1 MSIGLRRVL
10 AVTAAISLGLGA
22 ASCDSASQPSSGGS
36 GGGPAPLP
44 AAAGRGAGQ
53 IALLL
58 PEARTTRYE
67 QFDRPLIEKRIKEL
81 APDTQIDYYNA
92 DQDAAVQQTQIDA
105 AVKKGAKVLILDAVD
120 AKSIQASIQK
130 AHDAGVKV
138 VAYDRLAQGPVD
150 AYVSFDNRKVGEL
163 RGQAA
168 VAAGGTADGGDTI
181 TTNGSPTDPSA
192 ADPNAAAPS
201 AVDPNA
207 ADPNTAD
214 PNAAAPSAADPNAV
228 APSAVDSSAS
238 GSGASRQSVPLTGQD
253 FQLDGVQRIL
263 AGAQAM
269 SVYKPFKS
277 EADVAAQLAVDL
289 AYGQEIGGALVP
301 TTVTSGSSD
310 KVPAGLIA
318 PVALTKDNVKATV
331 VADGLFTVAQICTAD
346 YVAACSAAGLQ

>member
-22 ASCDSASQPSSGGS
+22 ASCDSASQSSSGGS

-44 AAAGRGAGQ
+44 AAAGRGAGR

-67 QFDRPLIEKRIKEL
+67 QFDRPLIEKKIKEL
-81 APDTQIDYYNA
+81 APDAQIDYYNA
-92 DQDAAVQQTQIDA
+92 GQDAAVQQTQIDA

-120 AKSIQASIQK
+120 AESIQASIQK
-130 AHDAGVKV
+130 AHDAGVRV

-163 RGQAA
+163 RSQAA
-168 VAAGGTADGGDTI
+168 AAVVGGTADVGETI
-181 TTNGSPTDPSA
+181 TTNGSPTDPNA
-192 ADPNAAAPS
+192 ADPNAA
-201 AVDPNA
+201 D
-207 ADPNTAD
+207 
-214 PNAAAPSAADPNAV
+214 PSAADPSAAV
-228 APSAVDSSAS
+228 PSAVGSNASDSEAS
-238 GSGASRQSVPLTGQD
+238 GLSVPLTGQD

-263 AGAQAM
+263 AGTQAM
-269 SVYKPFKS
+269 SVYKPLKS

-310 KVPAGLIA
+310 KVPTGLIA

-331 VADGLFTVAQICTAD
+331 VADGLFTVAQICTPD

>member
-22 ASCDSASQPSSGGS
+22 ASCDSASQSSSGGS

-44 AAAGRGAGQ
+44 AAAGRGAGR

-58 PEARTTRYE
+58 PETRTTRYE
-67 QFDRPLIEKRIKEL
+67 QFDRPLIEKKIKEL
-81 APDTQIDYYNA
+81 APDAQIDYYDA
-92 DQDAAVQQTQIDA
+92 GQDAAVQQTQIDA

-150 AYVSFDNRKVGEL
+150 AYVSFDNRKVVEL

-168 VAAGGTADGGDTI
+168 AAVDGTADGGETI
-181 TTNGSPTDPSA
+181 TTNGSPTDPNA
-192 ADPNAAAPS
+192 ADPNTA
-201 AVDPNA
+201 DPNA

-214 PNAAAPSAADPNAV
+214 PNAAAPSA
-228 APSAVDSSAS
+228 VDSSAS
-238 GSGASRQSVPLTGQD
+238 GSEVSGRSVPLTGQD

-318 PVALTKDNVKATV
+318 PVALTKDNIKATV
-331 VADGLFTVAQICTAD
+331 VADGLFTVAQICTPD
-346 YVAACSAAGLQ
+346 YAAACSAAGLQ

>member
-1 MSIGLRRVL
+1 MS
-10 AVTAAISLGLGA
+10 
-22 ASCDSASQPSSGGS
+22 PWGGS
-36 GGGPAPLP
+36 GGARSPPP
-44 AAAGRGAGQ
+44 AAAGRGAGR

-67 QFDRPLIEKRIKEL
+67 QFDRPLIEKKIKEL
-81 APDTQIDYYNA
+81 APDAQIDYYNA
-92 DQDAAVQQTQIDA
+92 GQDAAVQQTQIDA

-120 AKSIQASIQK
+120 AESIQASIQK
-130 AHDAGVKV
+130 AHDAGVRV

-168 VAAGGTADGGDTI
+168 AAVDGTADGGETI
-181 TTNGSPTDPSA
+181 TTNGSPADPSA
-192 ADPNAAAPS
+192 ADPSTAAPS
-201 AVDPNA
+201 AVGSNASDPE
-207 ADPNTAD
+207 
-214 PNAAAPSAADPNAV
+214 
-228 APSAVDSSAS
+228 AS
-238 GSGASRQSVPLTGQD
+238 GLSVPLTGQD

-269 SVYKPFKS
+269 SVYKPLKS

-310 KVPAGLIA
+310 KVPTGLIA

-331 VADGLFTVAQICTAD
+331 VADGLYTVAQICTPD

>member
-1 MSIGLRRVL
+1 MPPGR
-10 AVTAAISLGLGA
+10 GA
-22 ASCDSASQPSSGGS
+22 ASCARATQSPRGGS

-44 AAAGRGAGQ
+44 AAAGRGAGR

-67 QFDRPLIEKRIKEL
+67 QFDRPLIEKKIKEL
-81 APDTQIDYYNA
+81 APDAQIDYYNA
-92 DQDAAVQQTQIDA
+92 GQDAAVQQTQIDA

-130 AHDAGVKV
+130 AHDAGVRV

-168 VAAGGTADGGDTI
+168 AAVVGGTADVGEAI
-181 TTNGSPTDPSA
+181 TTNGSPADPSA
-192 ADPNAAAPS
+192 ADPSTAAPS
-201 AVDPNA
+201 AVGSNASDPE
-207 ADPNTAD
+207 
-214 PNAAAPSAADPNAV
+214 
-228 APSAVDSSAS
+228 AS
-238 GSGASRQSVPLTGQD
+238 GLSVPLTGQD

-269 SVYKPFKS
+269 SVYKPLKS

-310 KVPAGLIA
+310 KVPTGLIA

-331 VADGLFTVAQICTAD
+331 VADGLFTVAQICTPD

>member
-22 ASCDSASQPSSGGS
+22 ASCDSALQSSSGGS

-44 AAAGRGAGQ
+44 AAAGRGAGR

-58 PEARTTRYE
+58 PEATTTRYE
-67 QFDRPLIEKRIKEL
+67 QFDRPLIEKKIKEL
-81 APDTQIDYYNA
+81 APDAQIDYYNA
-92 DQDAAVQQTQIDA
+92 GQDTAVQQTQIDA

-150 AYVSFDNRKVGEL
+150 AYVSFDNRKVVEL

-168 VAAGGTADGGDTI
+168 AAVDGTADGGETI
-181 TTNGSPTDPSA
+181 TTNGSPT
-192 ADPNAAAPS
+192 
-201 AVDPNA
+201 DPNA

-214 PNAAAPSAADPNAV
+214 PNAADPNAADPNAA

-238 GSGASRQSVPLTGQD
+238 GSEVSGRSVPLTGQD

-318 PVALTKDNVKATV
+318 PVALTKDNIKATV
-331 VADGLFTVAQICTAD
+331 VADGLFTVAQICTPD
-346 YVAACSAAGLQ
+346 YAAACSAAGLQ

>member
-22 ASCDSASQPSSGGS
+22 ASCDSATQSSSGGS
-36 GGGPAPLP
+36 G
-44 AAAGRGAGQ
+44 AGR

-67 QFDRPLIEKRIKEL
+67 QFDRPLIEKKIKEL
-81 APDTQIDYYNA
+81 APDAQIDYYNA
-92 DQDAAVQQTQIDA
+92 GQDAAVQQTQIDA

-120 AKSIQASIQK
+120 AESIQASIQK
-130 AHDAGVKV
+130 AHDAGVRV

-168 VAAGGTADGGDTI
+168 AAVVGGTADVGEAI
-181 TTNGSPTDPSA
+181 TTNGSPTDPNAADPSAADPNAAVPSA

-201 AVDPNA
+201 AVDANA
-207 ADPNTAD
+207 
-214 PNAAAPSAADPNAV
+214 S
-228 APSAVDSSAS
+228 DSEAS
-238 GSGASRQSVPLTGQD
+238 GLSVPLTGQD

-269 SVYKPFKS
+269 SVYKPLKS
-277 EADVAAQLAVDL
+277 EADTAAQLAVDL

-310 KVPAGLIA
+310 KVPTGLIA

-331 VADGLFTVAQICTAD
+331 VADGLFTVAQICTPD

>member
-22 ASCDSASQPSSGGS
+22 ASCDSALQSSSGGS

-44 AAAGRGAGQ
+44 AAAGRGAGR

-58 PEARTTRYE
+58 PEATTTRYE
-67 QFDRPLIEKRIKEL
+67 QFDRPLIEKKIKEL
-81 APDTQIDYYNA
+81 APDAQIDYYNA
-92 DQDAAVQQTQIDA
+92 GQDTAVQQTQIDA

-150 AYVSFDNRKVGEL
+150 AYVSFDNRKVVEL

-168 VAAGGTADGGDTI
+168 AAVDGTADGGETI
-181 TTNGSPTDPSA
+181 TTSGSPADSNAADPSAAAPSAADPSA
-192 ADPNAAAPS
+192 ADPNA
-201 AVDPNA
+201 V
-207 ADPNTAD
+207 D
-214 PNAAAPSAADPNAV
+214 PNAAAPSA
-228 APSAVDSSAS
+228 SDSEAS
-238 GSGASRQSVPLTGQD
+238 GLSVPLTGQD
-253 FQLDGVQRIL
+253 FQLDGVRRIL
-263 AGAQAM
+263 AGTQAM

-289 AYGQEIGGALVP
+289 AYGQEFGGALVP

-318 PVALTKDNVKATV
+318 PVALTKDNIKATV
-331 VADGLFTVAQICTAD
+331 VADGLFTVAQICTPD
-346 YVAACSAAGLQ
+346 YAAACSAAGLQ

>member
-22 ASCDSASQPSSGGS
+22 ASCDSASQSSSGGS

-44 AAAGRGAGQ
+44 AAAGRGAGR

-81 APDTQIDYYNA
+81 APDAQVDYYNA
-92 DQDAAVQQTQIDA
+92 GQDAAVQQTQIDA

-120 AKSIQASIQK
+120 VKSIQASIQK
-130 AHDAGVKV
+130 AHDAGVRV

-150 AYVSFDNRKVGEL
+150 AYVSFDNRKVVEL

-168 VAAGGTADGGDTI
+168 AAVDGTADGGGTI
-181 TTNGSPTDPSA
+181 TTDGSATDADAADPDAAAPDAAAPDAAAPDA
-192 ADPNAAAPS
+192 ADPNAAAPT
-201 AVDPNA
+201 AVEPN
-207 ADPNTAD
+207 
-214 PNAAAPSAADPNAV
+214 
-228 APSAVDSSAS
+228 AS
-238 GSGASRQSVPLTGQD
+238 GSEASGLSVPLTGQD

-277 EADVAAQLAVDL
+277 QADVAAQLAVDL
-289 AYGQEIGGALVP
+289 AYGQEFGGALVP

-318 PVALTKDNVKATV
+318 PVALTKDNIKATV
-331 VADGLFTVAQICTAD
+331 VADGLFTVAQICTPD
-346 YVAACSAAGLQ
+346 YAAACSAAGLQ

>member
-81 APDTQIDYYNA
+81 APDAQIDYYNA

-168 VAAGGTADGGDTI
+168 VAAGGTADGGDAI
-181 TTNGSPTDPSA
+181 TVNGSPTDPSA

-201 AVDPNA
+201 A
-207 ADPNTAD
+207 AD
-214 PNAAAPSAADPNAV
+214 PNAA

-318 PVALTKDNVKATV
+318 PVALTKDNIKATV

>member
-22 ASCDSASQPSSGGS
+22 ASCDSASQSSSGGS

-44 AAAGRGAGQ
+44 AAAGRGAGR

-81 APDTQIDYYNA
+81 APDAQVDYYNA
-92 DQDAAVQQTQIDA
+92 GQDAAVQQSQIDA

-120 AKSIQASIQK
+120 VKSIQASIQK
-130 AHDAGVKV
+130 AHDAGVRV

-150 AYVSFDNRKVGEL
+150 AYVSFDNRKVVEL

-168 VAAGGTADGGDTI
+168 AAVDGTADGGGTI
-181 TTNGSPTDPSA
+181 TTDGSATDP
-192 ADPNAAAPS
+192 DAAAPS
-201 AVDPNA
+201 A
-207 ADPNTAD
+207 AD
-214 PNAAAPSAADPNAV
+214 PNAAAPSAADPNAA
-228 APSAVDSSAS
+228 APSAADPNAAIPTAVEPNAS
-238 GSGASRQSVPLTGQD
+238 GSEASGLSVPLTGQD
-253 FQLDGVQRIL
+253 FQLDGVQKIL
-263 AGAQAM
+263 AGTQAM

-277 EADVAAQLAVDL
+277 QADVAAQLAVDL
-289 AYGQEIGGALVP
+289 AYGQEFGGALVP

-318 PVALTKDNVKATV
+318 PVALTKDNIKATV
-331 VADGLFTVAQICTAD
+331 VADGLFTVAQICTPDCA
-346 YVAACSAAGLQ
+346 AACSAAGLQ

>member
-22 ASCDSASQPSSGGS
+22 ASCDSASQSSSGGS

-44 AAAGRGAGQ
+44 AAAGRGAGR

-67 QFDRPLIEKRIKEL
+67 QFDRPLIEKKIKEL
-81 APDTQIDYYNA
+81 APDAQIDYYNA
-92 DQDAAVQQTQIDA
+92 GQDAAVQQTQIDA

-130 AHDAGVKV
+130 AHDAGVRV

-168 VAAGGTADGGDTI
+168 AAAVDGKADGGETI
-181 TTNGSPTDPSA
+181 TTNDSPADPSAVGSNAADPSATAPNA
-192 ADPNAAAPS
+192 ADPNAADPS
-201 AVDPNA
+201 ATAPNAVGSNA
-207 ADPNTAD
+207 AD
-214 PNAAAPSAADPNAV
+214 SE
-228 APSAVDSSAS
+228 AS
-238 GSGASRQSVPLTGQD
+238 GLSVPLTGQD

-269 SVYKPFKS
+269 SVYKPLKS

-310 KVPAGLIA
+310 KVPTGLIA

-331 VADGLFTVAQICTAD
+331 VADGLYTVAQICTPD
-346 YVAACSAAGLQ
+346 YAAACSAAGLQ

>member
-22 ASCDSASQPSSGGS
+22 ASCDSATQSSSGGS
-36 GGGPAPLP
+36 GGGPPPLP
-44 AAAGRGAGQ
+44 AAAGRGAGR

-67 QFDRPLIEKRIKEL
+67 QFDRPLIEKKIKEL
-81 APDTQIDYYNA
+81 APDAQIDYYNA
-92 DQDAAVQQTQIDA
+92 GQDAAVQQTQIDA

-120 AKSIQASIQK
+120 AESIQASIQK
-130 AHDAGVKV
+130 AHDAGVRV

-168 VAAGGTADGGDTI
+168 AAVVGGTADVGEAI
-181 TTNGSPTDPSA
+181 TTNGSPTDPNAADPSA
-192 ADPNAAAPS
+192 ADPNAA
-201 AVDPNA
+201 V
-207 ADPNTAD
+207 
-214 PNAAAPSAADPNAV
+214 
-228 APSAVDSSAS
+228 PSAVDSSAS
-238 GSGASRQSVPLTGQD
+238 DSEASGLSVPLTGQD

-269 SVYKPFKS
+269 SVYKPLKS
-277 EADVAAQLAVDL
+277 EADTAAQLAVDL

-310 KVPAGLIA
+310 KVPTGLIA

-331 VADGLFTVAQICTAD
+331 VADGLFTVAQICTPD

>member
-168 VAAGGTADGGDTI
+168 VAAGGTADGGETI
-181 TTNGSPTDPSA
+181 TTNGSPTDP
-192 ADPNAAAPS
+192 NA
-201 AVDPNA
+201 V
-207 ADPNTAD
+207 D
-214 PNAAAPSAADPNAV
+214 PNAAAPSAADPNAA

-318 PVALTKDNVKATV
+318 PVALTKDNIKATV